1 MNELQRPVG
10 GAPLWSRSRPREL
23 GPPLSGPVRADVAV
37 VGAGIT
43 GLTLALLLQREGLSV
58 VLLEAARV
66 ASGTSGATSAHVT
79 SVLDIS
85 YRQLLDRLGHE
96 RATAVVEGSGR
107 ALDFIRSLGTSSLA
121 CSFETCP
128 AYRYTEDADAI
139 PELQKEFDA
148 ARELGVPV
156 SLTDGSPLP
165 FPVARALHF
174 SRQGA
179 FDPVEYLVGLAE
191 LFVAAGGRLHERA
204 RVTEFEEDS
213 DSVVLQATGGLVVAS
228 HAVLATHTPIATN
241 LVQSQTEPHR
251 SYLLALRTTSELA
264 AGLYWD
270 SETPYHYLRP
280 VRWNGASLV
289 LVGGEDHRVGHDDA
303 HERYQALERYARDRF
318 GDLEVVRRWSAQ
330 LYEPADGLPFV
341 GRSPLA
347 ERIYVA
353 TGFAG
358 TGLVLGTLAAH
369 VVADALR
376 GRPDTPLAEVVRATR
391 APALAAAGRVTRQ
404 GLDTAVRY
412 IGDRLGSGDVGSVA
426 EIPKA
431 AGAIVEVEGQKLAVY
446 RDVGGRLHAISPVCT
461 HMGCIVRWNGAERSW
476 DCPCHGGRFS
486 ALGEVQSGPPMRD
499 LEGRG
504 LPREAL

>member
-1 MNELQRPVG
+1 MTELPRPGG
-10 GAPLWSRSRPREL
+10 GAPLWGRPRAREL
-23 GPPLSGPVRADVAV
+23 GAPLSGPVRADVAV
-37 VGAGIT
+37 VGGGIT

-58 VLLEAARV
+58 ALLEAERV

-85 YRQLLDRLGHE
+85 YRQLLDRLGNE

-107 ALDFIRSLGTSSLA
+107 ALDFIRSMARSSVA
-121 CSFETCP
+121 CSFEPCP
-128 AYRYTEDADAI
+128 AYRYAEDAGAI
-139 PELQKEFDA
+139 AELQKEFDA

-156 SLTDGSPLP
+156 SLTDGTPLP
-165 FPVARALHF
+165 FPVAGALHF
-174 SRQGA
+174 PRQGA
-179 FDPVEYLVGLAE
+179 FDPVEYVVGLAE
-191 LFVAAGGRLHERA
+191 LFVAAGGRLHEGA
-204 RVTEFEEDS
+204 RVAAFEEDS

-228 HAVLATHTPIATN
+228 HAVLATHTPIGTN

-251 SYLLALRTTSELA
+251 SYLLALRTRSELA

-270 SETPYHYLRP
+270 TETPYHYLRP
-280 VRWNGASLV
+280 VRWDGASLV
-289 LVGGEDHRVGHDDA
+289 LVGGEDHRVGHDDPL
-303 HERYQALERYARDRF
+303 ERFQALERYARERF
-318 GDLEVVRRWSAQ
+318 GDVEVVRRWSAQ

-376 GRPDTPLAEVVRATR
+376 GRPDTPLAEAVRATR

-404 GLDTAVRY
+404 GLDTAVHY
-412 IGDRLGSGDVGSVA
+412 VGDRLGSGDVASVA

-431 AGAIVEVEGQKLAVY
+431 AGAIVEVDGQKLAVY
-446 RDVGGRLHAISPVCT
+446 RDGSGRLHALSPVCT
-461 HMGCIVRWNGAERSW
+461 HMGCLVRWNTAERSW

-504 LPREAL
+504 LPRDPP